1 MTAPRSINFT
11 QKLALFD
18 EAWSPRVVA
27 EMNDYQF
34 KLFKARG
41 EFVWHQHDDTDE
53 VFIVLK
59 GVLHIDL
66 EEGAVQVGPGEM
78 YVVPRGVRHRPRADD
93 EVQALIIEPKGVKN
107 TGEAGGA
114 LSADNDVWV

>member
-1 MTAPRSINFT
+1 MTAHRPINFA

-59 GVLHIDL
+59 GNLHIDL

-78 YVVPRGVRHRPRADD
+78 YVVPRSKRHRPRADD

-107 TGEAGGA
+107 TGDAGGA